1 MSELLPVKIQGV
13 VVDPVSRGFA
23 VIIRDDAGNRWLPI
37 YIGPFEAQS
46 IAMELENQKLLRPAT
61 HDLLKNTIEGL
72 GYIVTK
78 AAIVSLKENTYYAV
92 LSLRSETGSKDL
104 DCRPSDAIAVALR
117 AHAPILVADDIFDRA
132 GTKEA
137 PHDDDI
143 SKQLTTLQAQLNALI
158 EGENYEEA
166 ARVRDQINK
175 LKANKGS

>member
-1 MSELLPVKIQGV
+1 M
-13 VVDPVSRGFA
+13 VVDPVGRGFA

-117 AHAPILVADDIFDRA
+117 AHAPILVAEDIFDRA

>member
-23 VIIRDDAGNRWLPI
+23 VIIRDDTSNRWLPI

-46 IAMELENQKLLRPAT
+46 IAMELDNQKLPRPAT
-61 HDLLKNTIEGL
+61 HDLLKNAIEEL

-78 AAIVSLKENTYYAV
+78 AAIVSLRENTYYAV
-92 LSLRSETGSKDL
+92 LSLRSETGAKEL

-117 AHAPILVADDIFDRA
+117 AHAPILVASDIFERA
-132 GTKEA
+132 GTTEA
-137 PHDDDI
+137 PHDDDL
-143 SKQLTTLQAQLNALI
+143 SKQLTSLQAQLNALI

-166 ARVRDQINK
+166 AKVRDQINK

>member
-23 VIIRDDAGNRWLPI
+23 VIIRDDTSNRWLPI

-46 IAMELENQKLLRPAT
+46 IAMELENQKLSRPAT
-61 HDLLKNTIEGL
+61 HDLLKNTIEEL

-117 AHAPILVADDIFDRA
+117 AHAPILVASDIFERA
-132 GTKEA
+132 GTTET

-143 SKQLTTLQAQLNALI
+143 SKQLTSLQAQLNALI

-166 ARVRDQINK
+166 AKVRDQINK
-175 LKANKGS
+175 LKANKSL